1 MASSIVLDVL
11 SSLGAGK
18 FKFLAQKMIVDRV
31 QRRLVEKNSAEQVFF
46 FFYLW
51 GSKNWMAGRMVR
63 KEQSDFWS
71 IQVPKNDV
79 IEMFCKIWLN

>member
-18 FKFLAQKMIVDRV
+18 FKFRAQKMIVDRV

-46 FFYLW
+46 FFVGIQKLD
-51 GSKNWMAGRMVR
+51 GRKNGEKRT
-63 KEQSDFWS
+63 K
-71 IQVPKNDV
+71 
-79 IEMFCKIWLN
+79 